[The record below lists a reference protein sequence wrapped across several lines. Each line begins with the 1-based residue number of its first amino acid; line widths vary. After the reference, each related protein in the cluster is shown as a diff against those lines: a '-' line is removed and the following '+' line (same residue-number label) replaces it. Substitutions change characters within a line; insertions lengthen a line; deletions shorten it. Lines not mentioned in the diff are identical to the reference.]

1 MGRGWGGAARRGP
14 GQAVRRVNG
23 LLPTWH
29 RQERLFMVVT
39 VAGQNSPLPV
49 IRSVHAGDV
58 PRYQGKRGL
67 PGISWPSRLWPTC
80 ASRRGD
86 LAACARI
93 ARQPASRP
101 AG

>member
-39 VAGQNSPLPV
+39 VAGQNSPV
-49 IRSVHAGDV
+49 AGD
-58 PRYQGKRGL
+58 PIG
-67 PGISWPSRLWPTC
+67 TC
-80 ASRRGD
+80 R
-86 LAACARI
+86 
-93 ARQPASRP
+93 
-101 AG
+101 